1 MKTMDK
7 NNYCVIMAGG
17 IGSRFWP
24 YSRTQKPKQFLDIL
38 GIGKTLL
45 QQTFDRFADICS
57 EENVLIVT
65 NADYKELVLEQLPGI
80 KPSNI
85 LLEPLRKNTAPC
97 IAYANYKINKINPD
111 ACIVVAPSDHFIQKE
126 KQFRDRI
133 KEGFKFVRNRD
144 ALLTLGIKPDRP
156 ETGYGYIQVSK
167 GEIAGTNKNLNKVKT
182 FTEKPDYDL
191 AKVFYESG
199 EFYWNSGIFI
209 WSLNSIM
216 NAFDKHL
223 SEVDSIFREGVKFY
237 DTNMENEFILKT
249 YSKCKN
255 ISIDY
260 GIMEKADNVYVLCS
274 DFGWSDL
281 GTWGSLYKNLKK
293 DKNKNAITGQNIF
306 DYDVKGSIVRVSD
319 DKLVVLQGLEDCIVI
334 DTDDI
339 LLICKKKDEQKIK
352 QFVNDIKLRKGE
364 EYI

>member
-1 MKTMDK
+1 MDK

-45 QQTFDRFADICS
+45 QQTFERFANICL
-57 EENVLIVT
+57 EENILIVT
-65 NADYKELVLEQLPGI
+65 NTDYKDIVLEQLPGV

-111 ACIVVAPSDHFIQKE
+111 ACIVVAPSDHFILKE
-126 KQFRDRI
+126 KQFKEKI
-133 KEGFKFVRNRD
+133 LEGFKFVKNRD
-144 ALLTLGIKPDRP
+144 ALLTLGIRPDRH
-156 ETGYGYIQVSK
+156 ETGYGYIQVSN
-167 GEIAGTNKNLNKVKT
+167 GEVAGTSNNLNKVKT
-182 FTEKPDYDL
+182 FTEKPDYEL
-191 AKVFYESG
+191 AKVFHESG
-199 EFYWNSGIFI
+199 EFFWNSGIFI
-209 WSLNSIM
+209 WSLDSIM
-216 NAFDKHL
+216 NAFNKHL
-223 SEVDSIFREGVKFY
+223 SEVDSIFGEGIKFY
-237 DTNMENEFILKT
+237 NTEKENEFILKT

-260 GIMEKADNVYVLCS
+260 GIMEKAENVYVLCS

-281 GTWGSLYKNLKK
+281 GTWGSLHEKLKT
-293 DKNKNAITGQNIF
+293 DKNKNAITGENIF
-306 DYDVKGSIVRVSD
+306 DYDVRGSIVRVPD
-319 DKLVVLQGLEDCIVI
+319 DKLVVLQGLEDYIVI
-334 DTDDI
+334 DTEDI
-339 LLICKKKDEQKIK
+339 LLVCKKNDEQKIK
-352 QFVNDIKLRKGE
+352 QFVNDIKLSKGD